1 MTDLTEKWKA
11 GELNRGKEYWCK
23 VEGEGVLLCYLTFS
37 TNKFTRLSGYQSKCL
52 PDDDILEILALC
64 DYEELQ
70 SLKEENARL
79 NKKLE
84 IAVAALK
91 EYATIQTHD
100 WIDSQ
105 RVAKKSLTQIDE
117 VK

>member
-1 MTDLTEKWKA
+1 MTNLTEKWKA
-11 GELNRGKEYWCK
+11 GELPLWKFYYVLYSGG
-23 VEGEGVLLCYLTFS
+23 VEPLLLNGVNDFCNHSHVINSLV
-37 TNKFTRLSGYQSKCL
+37 N
-52 PDDDILEILALC
+52 EVLAPVPS
-64 DYEELQ
+64 YEELQ

-84 IAVAALK
+84 ISVAALK
-91 EYATIQTHD
+91 EYATIKTHD

-105 RVAKKSLTQIDE
+105 SVAKKALIQIDE